1 MACEKGK
8 CFLQWAYMK
17 KTSVKTKRSV
27 SRVSQTVQVAPVAPM
42 TLAPIPSMPKPQMV
56 LVGLLM
62 VASFLLGSLYTKVQ
76 YLEKGG
82 APTAGA
88 KSKYKSFDDA
98 MGSLAKEVKL
108 DAKKLVACMN
118 SGEKKAAVDADTAAG
133 TALGVNGTPG
143 FFINGRLLG
152 GAFPY
157 ESFKEVIDKELAGTA
172 TDNMADY
179 SQALQDAG
187 KQGAFDPKPRVVT
200 FAETDSSRG
209 PKDAKVTIVEYSDF
223 QCPYC
228 SRAFPTVEQ
237 VMKDYNGKVRLVYK
251 HFPLISIH
259 PHAQK
264 AAEAAEC
271 AKAQGK
277 FWEFHD
283 KLFTTQTDWSS
294 S

>member
-1 MACEKGK
+1 
-8 CFLQWAYMK
+8 MK
-17 KTSVKTKRSV
+17 KTSVKKKEVVSSV
-27 SRVSQTVQVAPVAPM
+27 SQVAQMDPVA
-42 TLAPIPSMPKPQMV
+42 LAPIPSMPKPQMI

-82 APTAGA
+82 APTAGVV
-88 KSKYKSFDDA
+88 KGKYKSFDDA
-98 MGSLAKEVKL
+98 MGALAKAAKV
-108 DAKKLVACMN
+108 DSKKLVACMN

-133 TALGVNGTPG
+133 SALGVNGTPG

-157 ESFKEVIDKELAGTA
+157 ESFKEVIDKELAGTGTA
-172 TDNMADY
+172 NMADY

-187 KQGAFDPKPRVVT
+187 KQGAFDPKPREVT
-200 FAETDSSRG
+200 FADTDSQRG
-209 PKDAKVTIVEYSDF
+209 PKDAKVTIVEFSDF

-251 HFPLISIH
+251 HFPLVSIH

-283 KLFTTQTDWSS
+283 QLFTTQTDWSS
-294 S
+294 T

>member
-1 MACEKGK
+1 
-8 CFLQWAYMK
+8 MK
-17 KTSVKTKRSV
+17 KTSARKQRIVSSV
-27 SRVSQTVQVAPVAPM
+27 PQVTQSAPM
-42 TLAPIPSMPKPQMV
+42 ALAPIPSMPKPQMV

-82 APTAGA
+82 APTAGGA
-88 KSKYKSFDDA
+88 VKSKYKSFDDA
-98 MGSLAKEVKL
+98 MGALAKEVKL

-118 SGEKKAAVDADTAAG
+118 SGEKKSAVDADTAAG
-133 TALGVNGTPG
+133 TTLGINGTPG

-172 TDNMADY
+172 TDVMTDY

-209 PKDAKVTIVEYSDF
+209 PKDAKITIVEFSDF

-228 SRAFPTVEQ
+228 SRAFPTIEQ
-237 VMKDYNGKVRLVYK
+237 VMKDYNGKVRLVFK

-283 KLFTTQTDWSS
+283 KLFTAQNDWSS

>member
-1 MACEKGK
+1 
-8 CFLQWAYMK
+8 MK
-17 KTSVKTKRSV
+17 KTSVRAKTKVSSV
-27 SRVSQTVQVAPVAPM
+27 SRVVSEAPVA
-42 TLAPIPSMPKPQMV
+42 LAPIPSMPKPQMV

-88 KSKYKSFDDA
+88 AKSKYKSFDDA
-98 MGSLAKEVKL
+98 MGALAKEVKL

-133 TALGVNGTPG
+133 TAAGVNGTPG

-157 ESFKEVIDKELAGTA
+157 DSFKEVIDKELAGTA

-187 KQGAFDPKPRVVT
+187 KQGAFDPKPRVVA
-200 FAETDSSRG
+200 FADTDSMKG

-228 SRAFPTVEQ
+228 SRAFPTIEQ

-251 HFPLISIH
+251 HLPLISIH

-283 KLFTTQTDWSS
+283 KLFATQSDWSS